1 MALVVPIPVISLY
14 ITQFFYLP
22 TEYEAPFQ
30 QYINYSLISFFFFQG
45 VLAEGSCTSYIFLHN
60 KLLQNLVALKK
71 PLFYCI
77 SQFCGS
83 EIWQESA
90 GSFFC
95 SIKWP
100 PLTPRGRERLSS
112 WTLQHSW
119 PTKLWNLIKWS
130 EKSREVLFPCLIL

>member
-22 TEYEAPFQ
+22 TEYEALFQ

-71 PLFYCI
+71 TSILLYLTILWVRNLAGISWFILLFH
-77 SQFCGS
+77 QVT
-83 EIWQESA
+83 
-90 GSFFC
+90 
-95 SIKWP
+95 SINTTWKRTIIQ
-100 PLTPRGRERLSS
+100 LN
-112 WTLQHSW
+112 
-119 PTKLWNLIKWS
+119 PTAFMTYKTV
-130 EKSREVLFPCLIL
+130 KSNKMV